1 MQLNHLKIGPRLA
14 LGFGVVVGLMAV
26 IVALT
31 MNRLSHIRQ
40 DNAHALQMQQRAAM
54 ADEWRGHVNLNASRA
69 LAIAKAG
76 GNATVES
83 FFAPQMKATS
93 ERISALQKSLTEAV
107 DSEQGRTLLADIGSR
122 RDVYV
127 AARAQVLAKFK
138 DSDVAG
144 GLALLDEKMVPAAA
158 AYVGAIDAIARYQQ
172 ERVTLGTA
180 AVAADMRQAELAL
193 VAALVVATLLAVGF
207 GWAITRSVTQP
218 LQRTVQAAQRMAGGN
233 LAEALPVDGRDE
245 MAAMQTSLVHMQDS
259 LRRLVGDVM
268 AGSESIGTASAQIAT
283 GNQDLSGR
291 TEQTASRLQQAAS
304 SLEQLTGT
312 VGQTADSARTANQ
325 LAASASSAAE
335 RGGAVVAQ
343 VVATMEDINTS
354 SKRIADIIG
363 TIDGIAFQTNILAL
377 NAAVEA
383 ARAGESGRGFA
394 VVAGEVRVL
403 AQRTASAA
411 ADVKRLIEG
420 SAQEVS
426 AGVARIEATQT
437 RLQEMVAGVRQ
448 VAARV
453 QQVAATNTAQNQG
466 LQSLSEAVRHIDQ
479 LTQSNAILVDDSA
492 QSAERLRTQADKLR
506 SGVAWMRL
514 RQGCAD
520 EARALCERAAETVQ
534 REGLDAA
541 VRRFHDPK
549 GGFIDRDLFVI
560 VLNQRNH
567 FLAFGADPTKAN
579 KPAVAAPGVDLDD
592 LCRRTLSTAA
602 AGGGWVEFRGIHPI
616 TRQPVEKMSYVRPA
630 GELAVRS

>member
-69 LAIAKAG
+69 LGIAKAG

-245 MAAMQTSLVHMQDS
+245 MAAMQTSLVHTQDS

-383 ARAGESGRGFA
+383 ARAGEQGRGFA
-394 VVAGEVRVL
+394 VVASEVRSL
-403 AQRTASAA
+403 AQRSADAAREIKRLIQNSVEKVDAGTRLVRDAGTAMDDIVGGVQRVTDVIGEISAATTEQSTGLRQVNEAVAGLDQMTQQNAALVEESAA
-411 ADVKRLIEG
+411 AAE
-420 SAQEVS
+420 
-426 AGVARIEATQT
+426 
-437 RLQEMVAGVRQ
+437 
-448 VAARV
+448 
-453 QQVAATNTAQNQG
+453 
-466 LQSLSEAVRHIDQ
+466 SLSEQTTRLASLVGTFRVR
-479 LTQSNAILVDDSA
+479 
-492 QSAERLRTQADKLR
+492 
-506 SGVAWMRL
+506 
-514 RQGCAD
+514 
-520 EARALCERAAETVQ
+520 
-534 REGLDAA
+534 
-541 VRRFHDPK
+541 
-549 GGFIDRDLFVI
+549 
-560 VLNQRNH
+560 
-567 FLAFGADPTKAN
+567 
-579 KPAVAAPGVDLDD
+579 
-592 LCRRTLSTAA
+592 TA
-602 AGGGWVEFRGIHPI
+602 
-616 TRQPVEKMSYVRPA
+616 
-630 GELAVRS
+630 